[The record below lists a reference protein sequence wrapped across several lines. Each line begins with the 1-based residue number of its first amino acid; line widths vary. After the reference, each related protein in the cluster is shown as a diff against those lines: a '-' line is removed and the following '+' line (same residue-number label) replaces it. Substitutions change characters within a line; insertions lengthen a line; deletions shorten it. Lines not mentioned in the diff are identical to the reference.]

1 METDTILI
9 IVSCSALGILLGY
22 IIAKALEKNNA
33 SKIIKN
39 AKEESNSIIRQ
50 ANAEGEAIKKGQ
62 ASSGKGK
69 IH

>member
-22 IIAKALEKNNA
+22 IVAKALEKNNA

-39 AKEESNSIIRQ
+39 AN
-50 ANAEGEAIKKGQ
+50 
-62 ASSGKGK
+62 
-69 IH
+69 IHINIY